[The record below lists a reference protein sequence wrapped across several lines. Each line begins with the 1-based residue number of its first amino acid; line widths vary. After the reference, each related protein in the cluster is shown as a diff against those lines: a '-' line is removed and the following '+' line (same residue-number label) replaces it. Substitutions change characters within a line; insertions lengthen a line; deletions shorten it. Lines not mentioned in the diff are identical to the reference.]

1 MPKIIEQL
9 PDGLRPYSFHG
20 LDIQWRK
27 GTKDATCECLF
38 CGAEGKFGIVAETSQ
53 YRCVKCSA
61 SGNAGVFVRELL
73 RLSEESTTDYEELC
87 ESRGLLFPE
96 SLVAWGVCR
105 SVVNGDWLIPGY
117 NAEGKTIQAYRY
129 TNFGKADKRRAV
141 PTPTFGHQLFHC
153 LSYDPT
159 KPVIDLLEGPWDGL
173 ALYEILGKVKE
184 ESEGVLQLT
193 ANARGNL
200 LQRRNVLAIPGCG
213 TFPEAW
219 VGLFAD
225 KVVNLWCQNDHPG
238 RNPKTGEPITPASYG
253 GMQRI
258 ARMLM
263 ESDKPPLEINY
274 CYWGDEGYDLAFPH
288 GHDIR
293 DSLISSGSTLE
304 KRLEGFVAL
313 ENRLRNVPAS
323 WLGETSGSK
332 KKAGKSREELELIP
346 CSDWKTLTDAWKNAL
361 TWIDGLEVALST
373 MLASVTSTMAVGDQ
387 LWIQVISPPSCL
399 HEDTLI
405 HDPVDGTTKTVKER
419 WESQKEFSVYTR
431 KADGEFKIGKAE
443 KPFQY
448 PKSPMYEV
456 TFESG
461 RSLKVTAG
469 HRIWDGS
476 SFVSLQH
483 LYEKLQANV
492 SCPLPT
498 ISGFDLLVQT
508 RGVQHLKQRV
518 EDYQC
523 DCYACS
529 YLCGEQLRSEGGN
542 DLDVVPSHSDAQDID
557 LLDQRKGDSGREYI
571 CNCFSQ
577 SPSLCN
583 SGDPNLLE
591 PQKDEKGLLTVEECV
606 ELVPLKFQNALRF
619 GLCFGQPSSD
629 QLLAYAQSQS
639 TSKLKQYPVLGG
651 PNKLQLENY
660 QQYQQLSAESYPL
673 DKLQQRN
680 RSSLEA
686 SVLDVESLFDEGC
699 FPASGTFEQPIA
711 QLSLFDSTP
720 QSYDSHLDKVEQA
733 NHDDFDPKQQPRQ
746 SPLDKQKGVN
756 ERTLPEVDRIVKIE
770 FIGELP
776 YYDFH
781 VPGTENYW
789 AEGFVHHNT
798 GKSVLCEAI
807 SSNKK
812 YVLAKSTIRGF
823 HSGFGNGDGE
833 DNSLLKA
840 CTGKTLVTKD
850 GDTLLQSPNLGQILA
865 EARDV
870 YDTVSRT
877 HYRNKQSKN
886 YEGVRMTW
894 ILCGTSSL
902 LSLDTSELGERFL
915 KCIIMDGIDDD
926 LEDEIL
932 LGSARS
938 AARNVSLE
946 AGKDANTKDD
956 PTMLTAVALTGGYV
970 DYLRKNA
977 SDLLSAVEISHDAL
991 WLCTRFGKFVAY
1003 MRARPSVLQEE
1014 HSEREFASRLVKQ
1027 ITRLAFTTAVVLNK
1041 TSIDE
1046 EVLRRVKKITLD
1058 TSRGVVLTIMTYLYY
1073 LDEEGCQVSTM
1084 SLALHK
1090 TDQEIRTLLKF
1101 LRHIGAVEIFQPEG
1115 GGTRKA
1121 KLYRITKR
1129 LEKLYKEVMT
1139 HGKIV

>member
-9 PDGLRPYSFHG
+9 PDGLRPYNFHG

-27 GTKDATCECLF
+27 GTKDATCECIF

-73 RLSEESTTDYEELC
+73 RLSEESTTDYEYLR
-87 ESRGLLFPE
+87 ESRGLVLPDT
-96 SLVAWGVCR
+96 LVTWGICR
-105 SVVNGDWLIPGY
+105 SIVNGDWLIPGY

-129 TNFGKADKRRAV
+129 ASFDGGKPRAI
-141 PTPTFGHQLFHC
+141 PTPVFGHQLFHC

-173 ALYEILGKVKE
+173 ALYEIMGKVKE

-225 KVVNLWCQNDHPG
+225 KIVNLWCQNDHPG

-288 GHDIR
+288 GYDIR

-313 ENRLRNVPAS
+313 ENRLRSVPAS

-387 LWIQVISPPSCL
+387 LWIQVISPPS
-399 HEDTLI
+399 
-405 HDPVDGTTKTVKER
+405 
-419 WESQKEFSVYTR
+419 
-431 KADGEFKIGKAE
+431 
-443 KPFQY
+443 
-448 PKSPMYEV
+448 
-456 TFESG
+456 
-461 RSLKVTAG
+461 
-469 HRIWDGS
+469 
-476 SFVSLQH
+476 
-483 LYEKLQANV
+483 
-492 SCPLPT
+492 
-498 ISGFDLLVQT
+498 
-508 RGVQHLKQRV
+508 
-518 EDYQC
+518 
-523 DCYACS
+523 
-529 YLCGEQLRSEGGN
+529 
-542 DLDVVPSHSDAQDID
+542 
-557 LLDQRKGDSGREYI
+557 
-571 CNCFSQ
+571 
-577 SPSLCN
+577 
-583 SGDPNLLE
+583 
-591 PQKDEKGLLTVEECV
+591 
-606 ELVPLKFQNALRF
+606 
-619 GLCFGQPSSD
+619 
-629 QLLAYAQSQS
+629 
-639 TSKLKQYPVLGG
+639 
-651 PNKLQLENY
+651 
-660 QQYQQLSAESYPL
+660 
-673 DKLQQRN
+673 
-680 RSSLEA
+680 
-686 SVLDVESLFDEGC
+686 
-699 FPASGTFEQPIA
+699 
-711 QLSLFDSTP
+711 
-720 QSYDSHLDKVEQA
+720 
-733 NHDDFDPKQQPRQ
+733 
-746 SPLDKQKGVN
+746 
-756 ERTLPEVDRIVKIE
+756 
-770 FIGELP
+770 
-776 YYDFH
+776 
-781 VPGTENYW
+781 
-789 AEGFVHHNT
+789 T

-1041 TSIDE
+1041 TEVDG

-1058 TSRGVVLTIMTYLYY
+1058 TSRGIVLTIMTYLYY

-1121 KLYRITKR
+1121 KNSVFSTW
-1129 LEKLYKEVMT
+1129 
-1139 HGKIV
+1139 